1 MDILIIKPSSLG
13 DIIHGLQFAESL
25 RSEISNARISWV
37 SREIFAPL
45 VESCQTVHKTYVFQ
59 RKGTL
64 KHFVELIFEIR
75 EKQFDWVLDLQG
87 LFRSGILCL
96 LSRAKNKAGR
106 SDAREGS
113 KLFYPVTASMP
124 SNGSESHAL
133 DILLNFKPLF
143 DKPAS
148 CNRLL
153 VFDTP
158 LSQSFGE
165 QLLSPTFKRVIIF
178 PESRRPEK
186 EWPFYQELTFEL
198 LSQNTNLQLIWVGTS
213 QLEPKF
219 PAHPFIHHNRF
230 LNLCGS
236 TQIEELPALVN
247 ASDLVLTN
255 DSGPM
260 HLAAALKKEVVALF
274 GPTDPKKY
282 GPWEQMQ
289 NVIVAPNGN
298 LKELPVAKVADVL
311 KRKLANH

>member
-1 MDILIIKPSSLG
+1 VDILIIKPSSLG

-64 KHFVELIFEIR
+64 KHFVELIIEIR

-143 DKPAS
+143 DRPAS
-148 CNRLL
+148 CNRPL

-178 PESRRPEK
+178 PESRRAEK

-198 LSQNTNLQLIWVGTS
+198 LSQNTNLQLIWVGTG